1 LPRHAG
7 RILKLWT
14 ETEELAGTCAF
25 AVSTNMP
32 VILQDPC
39 DENVI
44 RSGPAAVPCSKTHG
58 RWILAATILASSM
71 AFIDGTV
78 VNVALP
84 ALQTNL
90 NATAM
95 DVQWVI
101 ESYALFLSALLLTG
115 GSLGDHYGRRRVF
128 LFGVVIFAVA
138 SGLCGSAGN
147 IGQLIAARAVQ
158 GFGAA
163 LLVPGSLAII
173 SNSFSEQERGRAIG
187 VWSGFSAITTGI
199 GPVLGGW
206 LIQHVSWRAVF
217 FINVPLAFVV
227 VLISLRH
234 VAERSDRETTRVDWL
249 GAILAALG
257 LGALVYGLIE
267 SSQVGFNNRLVL
279 LALAAGVVVL
289 VLFLFVESRLSQS
302 MLPLTLFR
310 SRTFAGTNLLTFLL
324 YAALGGTL
332 FFLPLNLIQVQHYSP
347 TEAGAVLLPFIL
359 IMSFLSRWSGGLVAR
374 YGPKLPLVLGPVI
387 TAVGYLLFLLPGIG
401 GNYWTNF
408 FPPVVVLGLGMA
420 ITVAP
425 LTTTVMN
432 SIAQNRAGIAS
443 GVNNAVAR
451 TASLIAIAVLG
462 VVMLHVFKTGL
473 HHRLSSANL
482 PPSVVQ
488 SLQTQS
494 IKLAAIDIPE
504 DVSFGTHQLIRRA
517 VDESFVSGFRWV
529 MMIGAALA
537 GASAVTALFWIGG
550 TSTADSSLRSVVRP
564 KSI

>member
-1 LPRHAG
+1 
-7 RILKLWT
+7 
-14 ETEELAGTCAF
+14 
-25 AVSTNMP
+25 MP
-32 VILQDPC
+32 VVLQDAC
-39 DENVI
+39 DENII
-44 RSGPAAVPCSKTHG
+44 RSGAAAAPCSKTRG

-90 NATAM
+90 NATAA

-101 ESYALFLSALLLTG
+101 ESYALLLSALLLVG

-128 LFGVVIFAVA
+128 VLGVAIFAVA
-138 SGLCGSAGN
+138 SGLCGFAGN
-147 IGQLIAARAVQ
+147 IHQLIAARAVQ

-187 VWSGFSAITTGI
+187 VWSAFSAITTGI

-206 LIQHVSWRAVF
+206 LIEHVSWRAVF
-217 FINVPLAFVV
+217 FINLPLAFAV

-234 VAERSDRETTRVDWL
+234 VAENSDKETSRIDWL
-249 GAILAALG
+249 GAVLAALG
-257 LGALVYGLIE
+257 LGAVVYGLIE
-267 SSQVGFNNRLVL
+267 SPQVGFNDRSVIV
-279 LALAAGVVVL
+279 ALAAGIIL
-289 VLFLFVESRLSQS
+289 LSLFLFVESHVSQP

-347 TEAGAVLLPFIL
+347 TAAGAVLLPFIL
-359 IMSFLSRWSGGLVAR
+359 IMSLLSRWSGGLVSR
-374 YGPKLPLVLGPVI
+374 YGARIPLILGPLI
-387 TAVGYLLFLLPGIG
+387 TAIGYLLFLLPGIG

-408 FPPVVVLGLGMA
+408 FSPVVVLGLGMA

-425 LTTTVMN
+425 LTTTVMG
-432 SIAQNRAGIAS
+432 SLARERAGVAS

-451 TASLIAIAVLG
+451 TASLVAIAVLG
-462 VVMLHVFKTGL
+462 VVMLQVFKTNL
-473 HHRLSSANL
+473 NRRLTSANL
-482 PPSVVQ
+482 PASVVQ

-494 IKLAAIDIPE
+494 IKLAAIDIPQNPNGE
-504 DVSFGTHQLIRRA
+504 TRLMIRRA

-529 MMIGAALA
+529 MVIGAALV

-550 TSTADSSLRSVVRP
+550 TTTAGSPFNAIGR
-564 KSI
+564 